1 MEITNQLRTIKF
13 KIRKFVF
20 LLLFV
25 LLIIFIHFT
34 NIWAEPRFGIS
45 KVHLTIAFS
54 GLILLYYIVEYWLDF
69 QYVYF
74 SDLGDRI
81 ILRYYSLRPMH
92 NLKNSIEILKS
103 SFVRFEIQRS
113 FLNLRPKLILY
124 AKNKN
129 QVAKY
134 PPVCLSALTSKER
147 EKIILSL
154 QRLSPGN

>member
-1 MEITNQLRTIKF
+1 MEINNQLRTIKY

-34 NIWAEPRFGIS
+34 NVMSEPRFGIS
-45 KVHLTIAFS
+45 KVHLTIVFS
-54 GLILLYYIVEYWLDF
+54 GFILLYYILEYWIDF

-81 ILRYYSLRPMH
+81 ILRYYSLRPMQG
-92 NLKNSIEILKS
+92 LKNSIEIPKS
-103 SFVRFEIQRS
+103 HFVRFEILRS
-113 FLNLRPKLILY
+113 FLNLRPKLVLY
-124 AKNKN
+124 ARNKN
-129 QVAKY
+129 QIAKY
-134 PPVCLSALTSKER
+134 PPVCLSALTKKER

-154 QRLSPGN
+154 QRLSKGN